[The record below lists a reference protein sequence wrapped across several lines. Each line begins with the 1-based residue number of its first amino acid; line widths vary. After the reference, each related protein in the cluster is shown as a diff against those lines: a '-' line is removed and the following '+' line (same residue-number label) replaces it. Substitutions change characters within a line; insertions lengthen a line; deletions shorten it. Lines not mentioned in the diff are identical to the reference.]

1 MSNSRKPKRNTIT
14 TISEKRRREI
24 LSLPKSGDV
33 HSSLLRQ
40 MPFLEKVQISPPKR
54 SCPPLNGPVRVF
66 AWNAERC
73 KHLSASVK
81 LFDENR
87 ADIYL
92 LTEMDWGMARSK
104 QRHTTLDLARA
115 LDCGFI
121 FAVEFLE
128 LGLGDEE
135 ERRCFEGKK
144 NRVGYHG
151 ASLLSPH
158 PFHNSR
164 VVRLETQGDWFDG
177 RFGERRVGGR
187 IGLLGTVIVSGKE
200 VTFASVHLESES
212 DPDFRCRQ
220 MGVLLDAI
228 EQYYP
233 GAPAVIAGDLNTFS
247 IRHEDLHNSD
257 RLKSAL
263 QKDPGRFVNPIPY
276 EPLFSLAKELGYEW
290 EHCND
295 ITKPTVLKPSL
306 EGGLKIDWFLCRGV
320 HAEHACVIPARSP
333 DTGRP
338 ISDHEAL
345 AVTISVM

>member
-1 MSNSRKPKRNTIT
+1 MKPKRDTIER
-14 TISEKRRREI
+14 ISEKQRGEI
-24 LSLPKSGDV
+24 LSLPKERDV

-40 MPFLEKVQISPPKR
+40 MPFVAKVQVSAPKR
-54 SCPPLNGPVRVF
+54 GCPPLNGPVRVF

-73 KHLSASVK
+73 KHLSASAK
-81 LFDENR
+81 LLNENR

-104 QRHTTLDLARA
+104 QRHTTLDLARS
-115 LDCGFI
+115 LDCGYI

-135 ERRCFEGKK
+135 ECRRFEGKK
-144 NRVGYHG
+144 NRVGFHG

-164 VVRLETQGDWFDG
+164 VVPLETQGDWFDG
-177 RFGERRVGGR
+177 KLGERRVGGR
-187 IGLLGTVIVSGKE
+187 IGLLGTILISGKE

-212 DPDFRCRQ
+212 DPDFRRRQ
-220 MGVLLDAI
+220 MGVLFDAI
-228 EQYYP
+228 EQYCP

-247 IRHEDLHNSD
+247 MPREDLRNSNK
-257 RLKSAL
+257 LKSAL
-263 QKDPGRFVNPIPY
+263 QQDPERFVNPIPY

-290 EHCND
+290 KQCND
-295 ITKPTVLKPSL
+295 LASPTVLRPNLK
-306 EGGLKIDWFLCRGV
+306 GGLKIDWFLCRGV
-320 HAEHACVIPARSP
+320 VAGDSCVIPALDP

>member
-1 MSNSRKPKRNTIT
+1 M

-24 LSLPKSGDV
+24 LSLPISLDV

-40 MPFLEKVQISPPKR
+40 MPFAEKVQVSPPKR
-54 SCPPLNGPVRVF
+54 SCPPFNGAVRVF

-73 KHLSASVK
+73 KHLSASAK
-81 LFDENR
+81 LLNKNR
-87 ADIYL
+87 AGIYL

-104 QRHTTLDLARA
+104 QRHTTLDLARSC
-115 LDCGFI
+115 DCGYI

-128 LGLGDEE
+128 LGLGDDE
-135 ERRCFEGKK
+135 ERRRFEGKK

-158 PFHNSR
+158 PFRNSR
-164 VVRLETQGDWFDG
+164 VVRLETRGDWFDG
-177 RFGERRVGGR
+177 KFGERRVGGR
-187 IGLLGTVIVSGKE
+187 IGLLGTVLVSGKE

-220 MGVLLDAI
+220 MSVLFNAI
-228 EQYYP
+228 EQNCP

-247 IRHEDLHNSD
+247 ISHEDLNNSD

-263 QKDPGRFVNPIPY
+263 QQDPGRFMNPIPY
-276 EPLFSLAKELGYEW
+276 EPLFSLAKEFGYEW
-290 EHCND
+290 ERCND
-295 ITKPTVLKPSL
+295 LTKSTVHTPSL

-320 HAEHACVIPARSP
+320 QAEDPCVIPAVSP
-333 DTGRP
+333 DTERP

-345 AVTISVM
+345 AVTISVT